1 MVAWIKV
8 TAVEMVRNRFW
19 IYFEGKQDLV
29 MNHIWGMRKRE
40 K

>member
-19 IYFEGKQDLV
+19 IYFEGKQDLL
-29 MNHIWGMRKRE
+29 MNHIWGMRKR
-40 K
+40 